1 MTIEKY
7 MKENPEWD
15 IYMDC
20 ELEFAEPD
28 NSKEAEKNINWV
40 LANEPDLQA
49 LATVIK
55 SYYGDTIEWERF

>member
-20 ELEFAEPD
+20 ELKFAEPD
-28 NSKEAEKNINWV
+28 HSKEAEENLNWV
-40 LANEPDLQA
+40 LDNEPDLQA
-49 LATVIK
+49 LAVVVK
-55 SYYGDTIEWERF
+55 SYYGNTIEWERF